1 MDKETNVQVGSKG
14 LGILSILTIIFVIA
28 KITGF
33 LNWSWWLVFAPLLVS
48 IGLTV
53 LIVVVVLIFCVI
65 ASMNE

>member
-14 LGILSILTIIFVIA
+14 IGILSILTIIFVIA

>member
-1 MDKETNVQVGSKG
+1 MDKETNVQVGSKWI
-14 LGILSILTIIFVIA
+14 GILSILTILFVIT
-28 KITGF
+28 KIIGF
-33 LNWSWWLVFAPLLVS
+33 LNWSWWLVFELLLVS

>member
-1 MDKETNVQVGSKG
+1 MDKETNVQVGSRG

>member
-1 MDKETNVQVGSKG
+1 MDKDTNVQVGSKG

-33 LNWSWWLVFAPLLVS
+33 LNWSWWLVFTPLLVS

-53 LIVVVVLIFCVI
+53 LIVVGVLIFCII
-65 ASMNE
+65 ASLNE

>member
-1 MDKETNVQVGSKG
+1 MDKETNIQVGSKG
-14 LGILSILTIIFVIA
+14 IGILSILTIIFVIA